1 MSHKLRAASKTTI
14 FLKKRMF
21 YDRLLA
27 MGKGEEFIK
36 QVETILNNRIGK
48 VMAGSVLNNNLAKLN
63 KDLANLTKEDGKVLV
78 ENIVKAVSLFGTADE
93 SKQIK
98 ADLEKLLTRLDERRL
113 RRNAWTNCLLS
124 RSFTSFSS
132 TALVLW

>member
-98 ADLEKLLTRLDERRL
+98 ADLEKLLTMLD
-113 RRNAWTNCLLS
+113 
-124 RSFTSFSS
+124 
-132 TALVLW
+132 